1 MIIMI
6 INNNNYSDNNITITN
21 TKNNVDHSEN
31 NKCIYKTHND
41 NIQMTNYYMLISTAS
56 VGLSV
61 ASAKC
66 YVETTR

>member
-6 INNNNYSDNNITITN
+6 INNNNYNDTNITITN

-31 NKCIYKTHND
+31 NKCRYKTHND